1 KIKEA
6 FKAPTEKVS
15 TPQVGYYEGSV
26 AKNGSFGYALSV
38 NTNASVAAT
47 NKILKA
53 GGTAFKAM
61 TEFKAGKS
69 TFPAGSF
76 VVTGDESLVE
86 TLADQYGLEF
96 TGLAAK
102 PEVQLTK
109 IHLPKVGL
117 YKSWVANMDEGWTR
131 FVMDEYAFDMDTLH
145 DADIR
150 TRDLSKYDAI
160 ILPSQRPN
168 SMLHGHSIL
177 EMPEEYTGGLGL
189 EGSMALSQF
198 VKDGGTLIAFD
209 QASNFVIDQFGLPLR
224 DAVGN
229 MDREKFFIP
238 GSLIK
243 TGIDTTH
250 PMAFGMRDTVAVS
263 FNQSRA
269 FTIDKQNKT
278 GEGGTEDIKDA
289 PAPQVEVIASYA
301 AKDLLM
307 SGWAL

>member
-1 KIKEA
+1 GWTLPIQMGIDVDKIAEP
-6 FKAPTEKVS
+6 FQAPTQKVS
-15 TPQVGYYEGSV
+15 SQVEYYQGSV
-26 AKNGSFGYALSV
+26 TRNGSFGYALSV

-145 DADIR
+145 DRDIK
-150 TRDLSKYDAI
+150 TVDLSKYDVI
-160 ILPSQRPN
+160 ILPSQRPK
-168 SMLHGHSIL
+168 SILHGHSVL
-177 EMPEEYTGGLGL
+177 DMPEKFTGGIGL
-189 EGSMALSQF
+189 EGSMALSKY

-209 QASNFVIDQFGLPLR
+209 EASNFVIEQFGLPLR
-224 DAVGN
+224 DAVDGADSN
-229 MDREKFFIP
+229 EFFIP

-250 PMAFGMRDTVAVS
+250 PIAFGMKDTVAVS
-263 FNQSRA
+263 FN
-269 FTIDKQNKT
+269 
-278 GEGGTEDIKDA
+278 
-289 PAPQVEVIASYA
+289 
-301 AKDLLM
+301 
-307 SGWAL
+307 